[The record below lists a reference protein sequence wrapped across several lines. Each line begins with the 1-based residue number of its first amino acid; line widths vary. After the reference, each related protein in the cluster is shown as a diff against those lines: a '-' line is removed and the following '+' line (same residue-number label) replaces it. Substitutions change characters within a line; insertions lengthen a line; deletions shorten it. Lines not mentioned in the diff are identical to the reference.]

1 MTNSGCRNCL
11 KNFLDSFKI
20 PIQYKGKPMEIAE
33 VHCSTPQPP
42 VSKTN
47 PSMGILM
54 REKKINFPD
63 VVGSPVT
70 RVQLKNDKFI
80 EANWITE
87 DKIAAGYPT
96 LGYMREAYW
105 EMIET
110 LKTQGHTPIIVSL
123 IHEKQVSKF
132 GDWFYRRQESDR
144 KNDPWEE
151 TTEGGATIIN
161 YPEWEDYA
169 GASVKV
175 VDRLVRYVADLL
187 KTSEKGVVIS
197 NCRGS
202 VGRTGTFLTALDFYQ
217 QIQGGDRNSDH
228 YTVEKIMERVQDFR
242 KQRGSDQF
250 VQVRAQ
256 QIMLCKLVKS
266 FLEE

>member
-1 MTNSGCRNCL
+1 MEVAEVSGCH
-11 KNFLDSFKI
+11 
-20 PIQYKGKPMEIAE
+20 PKPL
-33 VHCSTPQPP
+33 

-47 PSMGILM
+47 PLADALM

-63 VVGSPVT
+63 IVGSPLT

-80 EANWITE
+80 EANWITKN
-87 DKIAAGYPT
+87 KIAAGYPT
-96 LGYMREAYW
+96 RGYMRDTYW
-105 EMIET
+105 EMIKT

-132 GDWFYRRQESDR
+132 GDWFYRRLESDR

-187 KTSEKGVVIS
+187 KTSEKSVVIS

-217 QIQGGDRNSDH
+217 QIQAGDRNPNH
-228 YTVEKIMERVQDFR
+228 YTVEKIMERVQHFR

-250 VQVRAQ
+250 VQVKAQ
-256 QIMLCKLVKS
+256 RTMLCELVKG
-266 FLEE
+266 FLEG